1 MSFYTAN
8 DPRQRPLYSIREA
21 GHYIGVLPSTL
32 RSWVSAS
39 TSKTPLIKI
48 PDKNDKR
55 MSFNNL
61 VEAHVLASLRKQHG
75 IKMQSIRAAIEYAE
89 REMKISPLLLRDELR
104 TSAGDIFWLELNRL
118 VNLSRSGQLAIR
130 RLIESSLRRIDRDSF
145 ALPVRLYPFVNAR
158 SERKTILIDPTIS
171 FGQPVVN
178 ESGIST
184 ANIIRRIDAGE
195 SIEEVANDYSLD
207 VQAVEDVILYEK
219 AS

>member
-89 REMKISPLLLRDELR
+89 SEMKISPLLLRDELR

-158 SERKTILIDPTIS
+158 SDRKTILIDPTIS

-207 VQAVEDVILYEK
+207 VQVVEDVILYEK
-219 AS
+219 AL